1 MGKNVHYIK
10 NSVNRDHIGLGV
22 VIEVMGN
29 IGVVYADEPRGIYL
43 NCQHHR
49 TFMFNPAMMN
59 KPVRYRIVDEH
70 ELDGDE
76 VVLSG
81 MYFDFKS
88 NADNPLQ

>member
-1 MGKNVHYIK
+1 
-10 NSVNRDHIGLGV
+10 
-22 VIEVMGN
+22 
-29 IGVVYADEPRGIYL
+29 
-43 NCQHHR
+43 
-49 TFMFNPAMMN
+49 MFNPAMMSR
-59 KPVRYRIVDEH
+59 PVRYRIVNED